1 MSQPLTPKKW
11 RSFPQAHKWILL
23 ASLLGLGAASIFS
36 LVEKKQQALTHITQ
50 HEALSDFLAES
61 TNPTAEQAEPET
73 PVPSLDNVQPLEMP
87 GPLSIE
93 YTVSAGDSLSTIFQH
108 FRISSD
114 TLRAIL
120 EADEDLL
127 ALDSLKEDTKLALT
141 LSSSDFEQTLES
153 MEVFKNPAYSI
164 IYQREDDKHF
174 SFEEKRS
181 ETFWQEH
188 VYSGQIHGN
197 FFISAAKTG
206 LNPKEIQ
213 SAIDIL
219 KEKINFSRQIK
230 AGDRFEIVVLRE
242 VTETDDTGN
251 MRIEGVRIHN
261 NGNVIGAFLHDDGQY
276 YNKNGQSLTTRA
288 FRRLPTHREYRVSS
302 HFNPNRRHPITGRI
316 SPHNGTDFAAP
327 VGTPVLATADGVVT
341 RVRNHPYAGIYVE
354 IEHAGGSF
362 KTRYLHLSR
371 AQVNRGQRVKSG
383 QQIALSGN
391 TGRSTGPHIH
401 YEVHVNN
408 RPVNALGNN
417 VPLVTSIDK
426 QSLPKFNSKV
436 AALEHKMAQ
445 HTDGI

>member
-1 MSQPLTPKKW
+1 T
-11 RSFPQAHKWILL
+11 
-23 ASLLGLGAASIFS
+23 
-36 LVEKKQQALTHITQ
+36 
-50 HEALSDFLAES
+50 
-61 TNPTAEQAEPET
+61 
-73 PVPSLDNVQPLEMP
+73 LDNVEPLEMP
-87 GPLSIE
+87 GPLSVE
-93 YTVSAGDSLSTIFQH
+93 YTVSAGDSLSTIFQQ

-114 TLRAIL
+114 TLHAIL

-127 ALDSLKEDTKLALT
+127 ALDSLKEGTKLALT
-141 LSSSDFEQTLES
+141 LNNSSDFEQALAS
-153 MEVFKNPAYSI
+153 MEVFKNPSYSI
-164 IYQREDDKHF
+164 IYHRVDDTHF
-174 SFEEKRS
+174 SFEEKRA

-188 VYSGQIHGN
+188 VYSGTIHGS
-197 FFISAAKTG
+197 FFKSAEKTG

-213 SAIDIL
+213 SAIEIL
-219 KEKINFSRQIK
+219 QDKINFSRQIK

-242 VTETDDTGN
+242 VTETENTGN
-251 MRIEGVRIHN
+251 MRIEGVRVHT
-261 NGNVIGAFLHDDGQY
+261 NGNVVGAFLHDDGQY

-327 VGTPVLATADGVVT
+327 IGTPVLATADGVVS
-341 RVRNHPYAGIYVE
+341 RVRNQPYAGICVE

-362 KTRYLHLSR
+362 KTRYLHLSK

-391 TGRSTGPHIH
+391 TGRSTGPHLH

-426 QSLPKFNSKV
+426 QAMPKFNSKV

-445 HTDGI
+445 HADGS